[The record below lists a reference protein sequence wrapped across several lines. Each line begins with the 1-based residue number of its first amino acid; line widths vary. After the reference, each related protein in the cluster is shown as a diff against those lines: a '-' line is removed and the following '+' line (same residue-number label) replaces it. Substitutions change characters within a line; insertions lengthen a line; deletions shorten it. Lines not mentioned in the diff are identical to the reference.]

1 MPNSTRSKS
10 KYSPVDIF
18 YEARKLSKNKLN
30 RKAKSYKKKSISPSR
45 VPSQFSP
52 IDIFYE
58 AAKMTKKTKLNRKAK
73 SYGSGTRK
81 RTRRVKRRGRK

>member
-1 MPNSTRSKS
+1 MPNKTRSKS

-18 YEARKLSKNKLN
+18 YEARKLSKRKLN
-30 RKAKSYKKKSISPSR
+30 RKAKSYKKKSH
-45 VPSQFSP
+45 SP

-58 AAKMTKKTKLNRKAK
+58 ATKMAKKTKLNRKAK
-73 SYGSGTRK
+73 SYGSGARK

>member
-18 YEARKLSKNKLN
+18 YEARKLSKRKLN
-30 RKAKSYKKKSISPSR
+30 RKAKSYNKSR
-45 VPSQFSP
+45 SP

-58 AAKMTKKTKLNRKAK
+58 AAKIDKKTKLNRQAK
-73 SYGSGTRK
+73 PYGKGTRK